1 MYVRQQQKV
10 NLMNTFNNKIS
21 KLILEACEELL
32 PKTTEANNA
41 KIKKSTSACSQTKL
55 KVVRCDEC
63 QCIRHRSMHRR
74 QCVHMEWQG
83 QFLYFQEFR

>member
-41 KIKKSTSACSQTKL
+41 NIKNILKL
-55 KVVRCDEC
+55 ARKQIESGEV
-63 QCIRHRSMHRR
+63 
-74 QCVHMEWQG
+74 
-83 QFLYFQEFR
+83 

>member
-1 MYVRQQQKV
+1 MTVIYFGWDNRTYVRQQQKA

-41 KIKKSTSACSQTKL
+41 KIKKALQLARKQIESGE
-55 KVVRCDEC
+55 V
-63 QCIRHRSMHRR
+63 
-74 QCVHMEWQG
+74 
-83 QFLYFQEFR
+83 

>member
-21 KLILEACEELL
+21 KLILEACEEIL

-41 KIKKSTSACSQTKL
+41 KIKKVLKL
-55 KVVRCDEC
+55 ARNQIESGEV
-63 QCIRHRSMHRR
+63 
-74 QCVHMEWQG
+74 
-83 QFLYFQEFR
+83 

>member
-1 MYVRQQQKV
+1 LNFLINGPKIIISSPLTVVYFGWDNRAYVRQQQKV

-41 KIKKSTSACSQTKL
+41 KIKKALQLARKQIESSE
-55 KVVRCDEC
+55 V
-63 QCIRHRSMHRR
+63 
-74 QCVHMEWQG
+74 
-83 QFLYFQEFR
+83 

>member
-41 KIKKSTSACSQTKL
+41 KIKKALQLARKQIESGE
-55 KVVRCDEC
+55 V
-63 QCIRHRSMHRR
+63 
-74 QCVHMEWQG
+74 
-83 QFLYFQEFR
+83 

>member
-1 MYVRQQQKV
+1 MTGIYFGWDNRTYVRQQQKV

-41 KIKKSTSACSQTKL
+41 KIKNILKL
-55 KVVRCDEC
+55 ARKQIESGEV
-63 QCIRHRSMHRR
+63 
-74 QCVHMEWQG
+74 
-83 QFLYFQEFR
+83 

>member
-1 MYVRQQQKV
+1 MTAVYFGWDNRTYVRQQQKV

-41 KIKKSTSACSQTKL
+41 KIKKALQLARKQIESSE
-55 KVVRCDEC
+55 V
-63 QCIRHRSMHRR
+63 
-74 QCVHMEWQG
+74 
-83 QFLYFQEFR
+83 

>member
-41 KIKKSTSACSQTKL
+41 KIKKALQLARKQIESSE
-55 KVVRCDEC
+55 V
-63 QCIRHRSMHRR
+63 
-74 QCVHMEWQG
+74 
-83 QFLYFQEFR
+83 

>member
-1 MYVRQQQKV
+1 MTPVYFGWDNRTYVRQQQKA

-41 KIKKSTSACSQTKL
+41 KIKNILKL
-55 KVVRCDEC
+55 ARKQIESSEV
-63 QCIRHRSMHRR
+63 
-74 QCVHMEWQG
+74 
-83 QFLYFQEFR
+83 

>member
-32 PKTTEANNA
+32 PKTIEANNA
-41 KIKKSTSACSQTKL
+41 KIKKVLKL
-55 KVVRCDEC
+55 ARNQIESGEV
-63 QCIRHRSMHRR
+63 
-74 QCVHMEWQG
+74 
-83 QFLYFQEFR
+83 